1 MDRVQRERDGIRRK
15 QNWGRA
21 TTLTHRVRGARTTT
35 GSPLSE
41 ETYTRR
47 SISRLYAISPIIR
60 LLDRVDLV
68 SVAISSTPGDAA
80 KGYIEGERIAV
91 RVTFT
96 EAVSAS
102 GAVFVPISVGG
113 RVERAVY
120 ASGSGTASLDFE
132 YIVQRGDIDT
142 NGVSLCTDT
151 LFDRT
156 CGNIQL
162 NGGSLGATSD
172 NIRPARE
179 LPELD
184 DQAEHKVDAAAPFVP
199 NPNVG
204 PEANPSMGIVSPSS
218 AVRPAGVARGEKFR
232 VLFLTSTKRDA
243 TSAAIADY
251 NTHVKNAAA
260 AGHADVRVYSSGF
273 RAVASTETV
282 DARDN
287 AALTGTGEKIFWLN
301 GAQVA
306 DNYADFLDGSWD
318 SLSAK
323 NQAGAN
329 AAGSGTIVW
338 TGSTDDRR
346 GEVLHRR
353 HGLARARRGGLQRSR
368 RRRRHQRLERLA
380 TGGRDH
386 RTHGEQTA
394 VRHLPGAARGRCRA
408 AGNCIDASSVR
419 SGGHL
424 PHRRN
429 NQGQLRVHR
438 TGRSARNAEAED
450 EPLESR
456 SGPDGLRVG
465 VGNRHADIRI
475 HGRPGGHKQPNGSR
489 LRQADEII
497 ELDGADIRA
506 VADNAPVNV
515 GSDCATNWGRVHKVN
530 AQRPTVRGASVTSTP
545 ASGGTYRAGETITV
559 ALAMNEDV
567 RVTGAPSVM
576 LDVGGAPRRMTY
588 TGPIGT
594 STRTLSFNY
603 TVVTADFD
611 SDGVS
616 VCSKGRQC
624 GAITLNGG
632 SIRAAHG
639 GLDANLRH
647 PSQDAQGAHKVGY
660 TTQISCPARVAVP
673 SNWALKPSGID
684 TGGRFRLM
692 FITTQTRNGRS
703 SNIADYNSFVQD
715 RAGAGHTNIQTYK
728 SGFRALA
735 STTTVDAR
743 DNTCTTGTGRGD
755 LLVERPESG
764 RQQRRPLRRQLG
776 QCQRKTLGEWGEHSQ
791 SVFVWTGS
799 TADGT
804 KDEGYALGNSLAQG
818 YNYQRHWATEWGGPL
833 YCGTRPAVEQAPA
846 TATGG
851 CTACRRSLS

>member
-1 MDRVQRERDGIRRK
+1 M
-15 QNWGRA
+15 
-21 TTLTHRVRGARTTT
+21 
-35 GSPLSE
+35 
-41 ETYTRR
+41 
-47 SISRLYAISPIIR
+47 SPIIR

-218 AVRPAGVARGEKFR
+218 AVRPAEVARGEKFR

-251 NTHVKNAAA
+251 NTHVKNAAG
-260 AGHADVRVYSSGF
+260 AGHGDIRAYSSGF
-273 RAVASTETV
+273 RAIASTETV
-282 DARDN
+282 DAVGN
-287 AALTGTGEKIFWLN
+287 ANLALDPSFGKIFWFN
-301 GAQVA
+301 GDKVA
-306 DNYADFLDGSWD
+306 DDHADFLDGSWD

-338 TGSTDDRR
+338 TGSNDE
-346 GEVLHRR
+346 GE
-353 HGLARARRGGLQRSR
+353 
-368 RRRRHQRLERLA
+368 ERFY
-380 TGGRDH
+380 TGGVISL
-386 RTHGEQTA
+386 A
-394 VRHLPGAARGRCRA
+394 LGAAGFNGRVGEGDISGSTGSPLA
-408 AGNCIDASSVR
+408 AGTTTRTVRKPLYGISQVLRVADAAKLGNCIEVGSVPKQGDTYRIGETIKASFGFNEPVAVR
-419 SGGHL
+419 GT
-424 PHRRN
+424 P
-429 NQGQLRVHR
+429 
-438 TGRSARNAEAED
+438 
-450 EPLESR
+450 
-456 SGPDGLRVG
+456 
-465 VGNRHADIRI
+465 
-475 HGRPGGHKQPNGSR
+475 R
-489 LRQADEII
+489 LRMNLSSPSQVLMAYASGSGTDTLIFEYTVALGDISSPTGPGFGRTDEII

-515 GSDCATNWGRVHKVN
+515 GSDCATNWGRHHKVN
-530 AQRPTVRGASVTSTP
+530 AQRPTVRGVSVTSTP
-545 ASGGTYRAGETITV
+545 ASGDTYAADETITV

-594 STRTLSFNY
+594 TTRALSFRY
-603 TVVTADFD
+603 TTTRGDFD

-616 VCSKGRQC
+616 ICSNGRQC
-624 GAITLNGG
+624 RTITLNGG
-632 SIRAAHG
+632 SVRAAHG

-647 PSQDAQGAHKVGY
+647 PTQDAQTAHKVG
-660 TTQISCPARVAVP
+660 
-673 SNWALKPSGID
+673 D
-684 TGGRFRLM
+684 T
-692 FITTQTRNGRS
+692 
-703 SNIADYNSFVQD
+703 
-715 RAGAGHTNIQTYK
+715 
-728 SGFRALA
+728 
-735 STTTVDAR
+735 
-743 DNTCTTGTGRGD
+743 
-755 LLVERPESG
+755 
-764 RQQRRPLRRQLG
+764 
-776 QCQRKTLGEWGEHSQ
+776 
-791 SVFVWTGS
+791 
-799 TADGT
+799 TAD
-804 KDEGYALGNSLAQG
+804 
-818 YNYQRHWATEWGGPL
+818 R
-833 YCGTRPAVEQAPA
+833 
-846 TATGG
+846 
-851 CTACRRSLS
+851 